1 MKTRAVMNI
10 IQEWSLFDGNLSPEF
25 TWEDV
30 VEGRTIAADGSR
42 Q

>member
-1 MKTRAVMNI
+1 MSGPFN
-10 IQEWSLFDGNLSPEF
+10 GNLSPEF